1 MRITRRSAARAVA
14 ILALGVAGFA
24 LAGLGAGIGLAGG
37 TTDTGTTGTTT
48 TPPPTT
54 NPPPTTAPPP
64 PPPEEGCTLTP
75 GYWKTHAEVGS
86 KKFDDTWLAV
96 GGPDA
101 AFFSSGQSYI
111 EVLNA
116 DKSTGNAYY
125 ILAFQWIA
133 AQLNQEAGASITGA
147 AAAAF
152 ADGEAL
158 LSSYTPADIGALS
171 GDDPLRQQ
179 FLAAAATL
187 DDYNNGVIGPGHCGD

>member
-1 MRITRRSAARAVA
+1 MRKPRRSAAKVVT
-14 ILALGVAGFA
+14 ILALGLAGFA
-24 LAGLGAGIGLAGG
+24 LAGIGAGVGLA
-37 TTDTGTTGTTT
+37 TGTTGTTT
-48 TPPPTT
+48 DTT
-54 NPPPTTAPPP
+54 TTGTTTTPP

-75 GYWKTHAEVGS
+75 GYWKTHADPTS

-101 AFFSSGQSYI
+101 DFFASGQSYI
-111 EVLNA
+111 EVMNE
-116 DKSTGNAYY
+116 DKSGGNAYY

-133 AQLNQEAGASITGA
+133 AELNQAAGASITGA

-158 LSSYTPADIGALS
+158 LSTADPDVIGALQ

-179 FLAAAATL
+179 FISAAATL
-187 DDYNNGVIGPGHCGD
+187 DAYNNGVIGPGHCDD

>member
-1 MRITRRSAARAVA
+1 MRRPQRSAAKVVA
-14 ILALGVAGFA
+14 ILVLGLAGFA
-24 LAGLGAGIGLAGG
+24 LAGIGAGVGLA
-37 TTDTGTTGTTT
+37 TDTTGTTT
-48 TPPPTT
+48 TDTT
-54 NPPPTTAPPP
+54 TTGTTTT

-75 GYWKTHAEVGS
+75 GYWKTHADPS
-86 KKFDDTWLAV
+86 KKQFDDTWLAV

-101 AFFSSGQSYI
+101 PFFTSGQTYI
-111 EVLNA
+111 QVLNQ
-116 DKSTGNAYY
+116 DKSDGNAYY

-133 AQLNQEAGASITGA
+133 AELNQEAGASISGA

-158 LSSYTPADIGALS
+158 LSSHTPSEIGALS

-179 FLAAAATL
+179 FISAAATL

>member
-1 MRITRRSAARAVA
+1 MRRPKRAAAKVVA
-14 ILALGVAGFA
+14 TLVLGLAGFA
-24 LAGLGAGIGLAGG
+24 LAGIAAGVGLATDTTG
-37 TTDTGTTGTTT
+37 TTTTGTTGTTT
-48 TPPPTT
+48 TP
-54 NPPPTTAPPP
+54 PPP

-75 GYWKTHAEVGS
+75 GYWKTHADPS
-86 KKFDDTWLAV
+86 RKQFDDTWLAV

-101 AFFSSGQSYI
+101 PFFGSGQTYI

-133 AQLNQEAGASITGA
+133 AQLNQLAGASITGA

-152 ADGEAL
+152 ADGQTL
-158 LSSYTPADIGALS
+158 LSSHTPSEMGALS

-179 FLAAAATL
+179 FISLAGIL
-187 DDYNNGVIGPGHCGD
+187 DDYNNGVIGPGHCPE

>member
-1 MRITRRSAARAVA
+1 MRRPKRAAAKVVA
-14 ILALGVAGFA
+14 TLVLGLAGFA
-24 LAGLGAGIGLAGG
+24 LAGIAAGVGLATDTTG
-37 TTDTGTTGTTT
+37 TTTTGTTGTTT
-48 TPPPTT
+48 TP
-54 NPPPTTAPPP
+54 PPP

-75 GYWKTHAEVGS
+75 GYWKTHADPS
-86 KKFDDTWLAV
+86 RKQFDDTWLAV

-101 AFFSSGQSYI
+101 PFFGSGQTYI

-133 AQLNQEAGASITGA
+133 AQLNQLAGASITGA

-152 ADGEAL
+152 ADGLTL
-158 LSSYTPADIGALS
+158 LSSHTPSEIGALS

-179 FLAAAATL
+179 FISLAGIL
-187 DDYNNGVIGPGHCGD
+187 DDYNNGVIGPGHCPE

>member
-1 MRITRRSAARAVA
+1 MRRPQRATAKVLA
-14 ILALGVAGFA
+14 ILVLGVAGFA
-24 LAGLGAGIGLAGG
+24 LAGIAAGIGLADTTTG
-37 TTDTGTTGTTT
+37 TTTTGTGTTGTTT
-48 TPPPTT
+48 T
-54 NPPPTTAPPP
+54 PPP

-75 GYWKTHAEVGS
+75 GYWKTHADPDS

-101 AFFSSGQSYI
+101 PFFSSGQSYI
-111 EVLNA
+111 EVMNE
-116 DKSTGNAYY
+116 DKSGGNAYY

-133 AQLNQEAGASITGA
+133 AELNQAAGASITGA

-158 LSSYTPADIGALS
+158 LAAHTPSEIGALS

-179 FLAAAATL
+179 FISAAAVL
-187 DDYNNGVIGPGHCGD
+187 DDYNNGVIGPGHCDD

>member
-1 MRITRRSAARAVA
+1 MRITRRSAAKVVA

-24 LAGLGAGIGLAGG
+24 LAGIGAGIGLADVTTGTTG
-37 TTDTGTTGTTT
+37 TMTTDTGTTGTTT
-48 TPPPTT
+48 
-54 NPPPTTAPPP
+54 APP
-64 PPPEEGCTLTP
+64 PPPEEGCTRTP

-111 EVLNA
+111 EVLNE

-133 AQLNQEAGASITGA
+133 AELNQEAGASISGA

-152 ADGEAL
+152 AAGEAL
-158 LSSYTPADIGALS
+158 LSSHTPAEIDALS

-179 FLAAAATL
+179 FIAAAATL

>member
-1 MRITRRSAARAVA
+1 MRRPKRAAAKVVA
-14 ILALGVAGFA
+14 TLVLGLAGFA
-24 LAGLGAGIGLAGG
+24 LAGIAAGVGLATDTTG
-37 TTDTGTTGTTT
+37 TTTTGTTGTTT
-48 TPPPTT
+48 TP
-54 NPPPTTAPPP
+54 PPP

-75 GYWKTHAEVGS
+75 GYWKTHADPS
-86 KKFDDTWLAV
+86 RKQFDDTWLAV

-101 AFFSSGQSYI
+101 PFFGSGQTYI

-133 AQLNQEAGASITGA
+133 AQLNQLAGASITGA

-152 ADGEAL
+152 ADGQTL
-158 LSSYTPADIGALS
+158 LSSHTPSEIGALS

-179 FLAAAATL
+179 FISLAGIL
-187 DDYNNGVIGPGHCGD
+187 DDYNNGVIGPGHCPE